1 MNETIAVQRAKRGD
15 GEAFEA
21 LVTQYEQKVYSLAY
35 HYAGNEHDA
44 MDISQ
49 EVFLRVY
56 RFLPQFNEDSR
67 FSTWLYRVTSNVCKD
82 YVRKKNGKN
91 DLSLYQEGED
101 GEYSFD
107 VPDLRYDPE
116 NALEQ
121 QEMRRE
127 IHESLQSL
135 SPDHREILVMRD
147 VLGLTYEDIA
157 QTLQLEEGTV
167 KSRIS
172 RARDK
177 LRLKLMEKGNFFG
190 PRPSK
195 KAKGGGKK

>member
-82 YVRKKNGKN
+82 YVRKKNGK
-91 DLSLYQEGED
+91 
-101 GEYSFD
+101 YSFD
-107 VPDLRYDPE
+107 VPDLRYNPE

>member
-1 MNETIAVQRAKRGD
+1 
-15 GEAFEA
+15 
-21 LVTQYEQKVYSLAY
+21 
-35 HYAGNEHDA
+35 
-44 MDISQ
+44 
-49 EVFLRVY
+49 
-56 RFLPQFNEDSR
+56 
-67 FSTWLYRVTSNVCKD
+67 
-82 YVRKKNGKN
+82 
-91 DLSLYQEGED
+91 
-101 GEYSFD
+101 
-107 VPDLRYDPE
+107 
-116 NALEQ
+116 
-121 QEMRRE
+121 
-127 IHESLQSL
+127 
-135 SPDHREILVMRD
+135 MRD